1 MQRYTPDFLS
11 RVETAIRFH
20 RLKPSEFGRAAV
32 GDPGFVREL
41 RRGRSPSLAT
51 ADRVLAYI
59 ESLGAVPRAASERAR

>member
-20 RLKPSEFGRAAV
+20 RLKQSEFGRAAV

-41 RRGRSPSLAT
+41 RRGRSPSLMT

-59 ESLGAVPRAASERAR
+59 ESLGAPRRVARERAR